1 MGIWSI
7 GSLRVASH
15 TDNRELES
23 TFDDDSF
30 ELRQS
35 EDRGQPPRR
44 SPVLRRIAVHDRY
57 QLELKLGYPLAPG
70 KQTRYLIDTYLFL
83 PASLGINSSS
93 YTSRDFYR
101 DIQTYIRMKTPS
113 FLVEQILAAPDSPL
127 RRCEMLLGAEGGE
140 HPAPGLKQADEQL
153 LRDSFRVLRAV
164 LKSSFRR
171 ALAPLQHPPTSGDD
185 IGARLGARLA
195 TLIEQADEL
204 ERRYRDLGPQLIR
217 AGASAD
223 LLRSYH
229 LADESISVL
238 IEELLLQLHELVK
251 IDYAQRLP
259 KPAHMQWQRQ
269 LRQRA
274 QAEIDYRRVRGYPS
288 VLGPQN
294 SEELL
299 QRLSVLK
306 KYTSSVLWL
315 STSTRREGGT
325 LEQVLFASAA
335 GVSMVFATLVAFY
348 AQSIYGQL
356 SIPVFLVLVIAYMF
370 KDRIKELGRAFSTH
384 ILSRRLYDYRT
395 SIQTQDGERDLGYV
409 REKMIHV
416 RPQGRERTV
425 PPAVMAARQNDPHYE
440 PELFGRPEVVVH
452 YAKQVT
458 LRKDAFRYLA
468 EDGLLISAI
477 NDITRLDIRSFLRKM
492 DNPYEDRLVLR
503 DDKVERVRCLR
514 TYPLNLISVFGAEDG
529 ATTCERTLVVLNR
542 KGIVR
547 IEQFEG
553 PDSAPR

>member
-7 GSLRVASH
+7 GNFRVSSH

-30 ELRQS
+30 ELPQI

-127 RRCEMLLGAEGGE
+127 RRCEMLLGAEGGRQL
-140 HPAPGLKQADEQL
+140 APGLKPADEQL

-171 ALAPLQHPPTSGDD
+171 ALAPLHHPPTSGED
-185 IGARLGARLA
+185 IEARLGARLA
-195 TLIEQADEL
+195 ALIEQADEL
-204 ERRYRDLGPQLIR
+204 ERRYRDLEPQLTR
-217 AGASAD
+217 AGASAE
-223 LLRSYH
+223 LLRSYR
-229 LADESISVL
+229 LADESVSVL
-238 IEELLLQLHELVK
+238 IEELLLQLHELV
-251 IDYAQRLP
+251 AEWLQR
-259 KPAHMQWQRQ
+259 PARLQWQRQ

-274 QAEIDYRRVRGYPS
+274 QAEIDYRRERGYPS

-299 QRLSVLK
+299 QRLSMLK

-356 SIPVFLVLVIAYMF
+356 SLPVFLVLVIAYMF
-370 KDRIKELGRAFSTH
+370 KDRIKELGRAFSAH

-395 SIQTQDGERDLGYV
+395 SIQTQDGGRDLGYV

-425 PPAVMAARQNDPHYE
+425 PSEVMAARRSDPHYE
-440 PELFGRPEVVVH
+440 PELFGRPEEVIH

-458 LRKDAFRYLA
+458 LRKDAFRFLA

-492 DNPYEDRLVLR
+492 DNPYEERLVLR
-503 DDKVERVRCLR
+503 EGRVERVRCQR
-514 TYPLNLISVFGAEDG
+514 TYPLNLISVFGTEDG
-529 ATTCERTLVVLNR
+529 ATNCERTLVVLNR

-553 PDSAPR
+553 PDSDPH

>member
-7 GSLRVASH
+7 GNFRFVSH
-15 TDNRELES
+15 AHNGELES
-23 TFDDDSF
+23 TIDDASV
-30 ELRQS
+30 ELRQI
-35 EDRGQPPRR
+35 EDSGQSAQR

-57 QLELKLGYPLAPG
+57 QLELKLGYPLTPG

-93 YTSRDFYR
+93 YTSKDFYR

-113 FLVEQILAAPDSPL
+113 FLMEQILAAQDSPL
-127 RRCEMLLGAEGGE
+127 RRSETLLGERQVFL
-140 HPAPGLKQADEQL
+140 APGDEQM

-164 LKSSFRR
+164 IKSAIRR
-171 ALAPLQHPPTSGDD
+171 SLAPVQQPSSSGDQMASEF
-185 IGARLGARLA
+185 GVRLA
-195 TLIEQADEL
+195 TLIEQVDEL
-204 ERRYRDLGPQLIR
+204 ERRYRSLEPQLIS
-217 AGASAD
+217 AGASEA
-223 LLRSYH
+223 LLRSYR

-238 IEELLLQLHELVK
+238 IEELLLQLHELA
-251 IDYAQRLP
+251 AQRL
-259 KPAHMQWQRQ
+259 KQTGRLRWQRQ
-269 LRQRA
+269 LRERA
-274 QAEIDYRRVRGYPS
+274 QVEIDYRREHGYPS
-288 VLGPQN
+288 VLGTQN

-315 STSTRREGGT
+315 STSTRREGST

-335 GVSMVFATLVAFY
+335 GLSMIFATIVAFY
-348 AQSIYGQL
+348 AQSTFGQI
-356 SIPVFLVLVIAYMF
+356 SMPVFLALVIAYMF

-384 ILSRRLYDYRT
+384 ILSRSLYDHRT
-395 SIQTQDGERDLGYV
+395 NIQTQDGERDLGYV

-425 PPAVMAARQNDPHYE
+425 PPAVLAARQSDPRYE
-440 PELFGRPEVVVH
+440 PELFGRPEVVIH

-492 DNPYEDRLVLR
+492 DNPYEERLALR
-503 DDKVERVRCLR
+503 DGKVERVRCQR
-514 TYPLNLISVFGAEDG
+514 TYPLNLISVFGTEDG
-529 ATTCERTLVVLNR
+529 GAITCERTLVVLNR

-553 PDSAPR
+553 MG

>member
-7 GSLRVASH
+7 GSVKHAARAHSL
-15 TDNRELES
+15 ELEP
-23 TFDDDSF
+23 TLDDDAV
-30 ELRQS
+30 ELQQS
-35 EDRGQPPRR
+35 EKQAQPSPRD
-44 SPVLRRIAVHDRY
+44 PVLRRIAVHDRY
-57 QLELKLGYPLAPG
+57 QLELKLGYPLTPG

-93 YTSRDFYR
+93 YSSKDFYR

-113 FLVEQILAAPDSPL
+113 FLMEQILAAPDSPL
-127 RRCEMLLGAEGGE
+127 RRCETLLNESQENLGVG
-140 HPAPGLKQADEQL
+140 DEQM

-164 LKSSFRR
+164 IKSAIRR
-171 ALAPLQHPPTSGDD
+171 SLAPLQQPPSSDEQV
-185 IGARLGARLA
+185 ARKFGQRLA
-195 TLIEQADEL
+195 TLIEQVDEL
-204 ERRYRDLGPQLIR
+204 ERRYRALEVLLTR
-217 AGASAD
+217 AGASAA
-223 LLRSYH
+223 LLRSYR

-238 IEELLLQLHELVK
+238 IEELLLQLHELAAK
-251 IDYAQRLP
+251 WLERTERLR
-259 KPAHMQWQRQ
+259 WQRQ
-269 LRQRA
+269 LRERA
-274 QAEIDYRRVRGYPS
+274 QMEIDYRRERGYPS
-288 VLGPQN
+288 VLGTQN

-335 GVSMVFATLVAFY
+335 GLSMVFATLVAFY
-348 AQSIYGQL
+348 AQSVFGQI
-356 SIPVFLVLVIAYMF
+356 SMPVFLALVIAYMF

-384 ILSRRLYDYRT
+384 ILSRRLFDYRT

-425 PPAVMAARQNDPHYE
+425 PPEVMMARQNDPHHE
-440 PELFGRPEVVVH
+440 PELFGRPEVVIH

-468 EDGLLISAI
+468 EDGLIISAI

-492 DNPYEDRLVLR
+492 DNPYEERLALR
-503 DDKVERVRCLR
+503 DGKVERVRCQR
-514 TYPLNLISVFGAEDG
+514 TYPLNLISVFGTEDG

-553 PDSAPR
+553 AG